1 MIRTKA
7 SLLSLLIVLLL
18 SGCATTKVKKPVTF
32 SLDDL
37 PTDQTILVTTSDQAL
52 IQTLIPDFGE
62 KSERLSLVIEPSSSA
77 YPIDLETSR
86 IYGVLETTYPKVAVN
101 TALLWSSKT
110 TKQGSEDLPFFR
122 MKKSPL
128 ELYSPKNGK
137 VLFSLGEYPL
147 AHALLSARNTETL
160 FGDIADL
167 MKESAIALYAENP
180 QTFFDLDLGLSGE
193 VIRQSE
199 SILLLF
205 DEKEENTY
213 ALHAL
218 ITMEDEKKAKTLSQL
233 VRSGYLANLK
243 KANKSYVLSE
253 LMKMFLLDGQ
263 VVTIKGIEIE
273 KDDLF
278 KILSSLDSFL

>member
-1 MIRTKA
+1 MTRTKA
-7 SLLSLLIVLLL
+7 SLLTLLIVFLL
-18 SGCATTKVKKPVTF
+18 SGCATTEVRKPVTF

>member
-1 MIRTKA
+1 MTRTKA
-7 SLLSLLIVLLL
+7 SLLTLLIVFLL
-18 SGCATTKVKKPVTF
+18 SGCATTEVRKPVTF
-32 SLDDL
+32 SLDHL
-37 PTDQTILVTTSDQAL
+37 PTDQTILVTTKDQAL

-110 TKQGSEDLPFFR
+110 TKQGSDDLPFFR

-137 VLFSLGEYPL
+137 VLFSLGEYSL
-147 AHALLSARNTETL
+147 AYALLSAPSGKIL
-160 FGDIADL
+160 PADIAPL

-180 QTFFDLDLGLSGE
+180 QTFFDLDLGLSEE

-278 KILSSLDSFL
+278 KILSTLDSFL